1 MAELRLHLFCGFGVE
16 LEYMLVEEGTFAVAP
31 HADDLLAA
39 LAGEP
44 ASEVEIGT
52 MAWSNELV
60 RHVVELKTNGPAPT
74 LAGLS
79 GPFQE
84 QVAQANALLARNA
97 RRLMPA
103 GMHPLMNPEHET
115 HLWPYEYGEVYR
127 TFDRIFGCAGH
138 GWSNLQSVHL
148 NLPFASDEEFGRLH
162 AAVRLLLPLLPA
174 LAASSPLVEGRFA
187 GELDA
192 RLVAYRSNARR
203 IPSVTGRVIPERVFS
218 EEAYQER
225 ILRPMY
231 RDIAPLDPGGVLQ
244 HEWLNARG
252 AIARF
257 DRCTIEIRL
266 LDVQECPAAD
276 LAIIELVVAVLQ
288 ALVDERWSTLAA
300 QQTWEVPSLGD
311 ILDATIRDADQA
323 VVGNADYLRSLGLT
337 GTPMTAGAAWKALAN
352 QLMRGPSTP
361 LHTILEH
368 GPLARR
374 MLRRVGTNPTT
385 ATVSALCADLCRC
398 LAEGTMLPA

>member
-1 MAELRLHLFCGFGVE
+1 VAEPRLHLFGGFGVE
-16 LEYMLVEEGTFAVAP
+16 LEYMLVDRDTFAVEP

-60 RHVVELKTNGPAPT
+60 RHVVELKTNGPAAT

-84 QVAQANALLARNA
+84 QVNHANALLAPHA
-97 RRLMPA
+97 RCLMPA
-103 GMHPLMNPEHET
+103 GMHPFMNPERET
-115 HLWPYEYGEVYR
+115 QLWPYEYGDVYR

-174 LAASSPLVEGRFA
+174 LAASSPLVEGRPA
-187 GELDA
+187 GQLDA
-192 RLVAYRSNARR
+192 RLVAYRDNAHRV
-203 IPSVTGRVIPERVFS
+203 PSVTGGVIPEPVFS
-218 EEAYQER
+218 EDAYQER

-231 RDIAPLDPGGVLQ
+231 RDIAPLDPEGVLQ

-257 DRCTIEIRL
+257 DRGTIEIRL
-266 LDVQECPAAD
+266 LDVQEYPAAD

-300 QQTWEVPSLGD
+300 QQAWDVPFLGD

-323 VVGNADYLRSLGLT
+323 VVGNADYLRSLGLPDAPT
-337 GTPMTAGAAWKALAN
+337 TAGAAWKALAN
-352 QLMRGPSTP
+352 QLMRGPSPP

-374 MLRRVGTNPTT
+374 MLRRVGTSPTT
-385 ATVSALCADLCRC
+385 AAVSALCADLCRC